1 MTTHELLELASLD
14 ALGLL
19 DPDERDA
26 FEGAFRSAPPAL
38 QAQIRREQLRLAHI
52 DDMLPAVE
60 PPPGLRARVVAA
72 VRDAIGTM
80 GTIRRIGGGTIL
92 PDLRPSYGVN
102 RLWRVGA
109 IAAAAASIVLGL
121 SVLQMRMDYSAIQ
134 TGAFNN
140 AVSDKILTDFGVKF
154 SDAMFSPETRF
165 VQFGDAGE
173 SNTGSHFPGR
183 ALLVVEP
190 SSRTGE
196 LFVRNLPASGAEYE
210 VVVEDA
216 DGNIAIADVTIR
228 PAGTGIERRQ
238 LENFAV
244 ENTKSI
250 GIRLRGSSG
259 MLLRSSGI

>member
-1 MTTHELLELASLD
+1 MSTHELLELASLD

-19 DPDERDA
+19 DPEEREA
-26 FEGAFRSAPPAL
+26 FDRAFRAAPPAL

-60 PPPGLRARVVAA
+60 PPPGLRARVVSA
-72 VRDAIGTM
+72 VREAINSMTV
-80 GTIRRIGGGTIL
+80 RRISGGAIV

-102 RLWRVGA
+102 RLWRLGA
-109 IAAAAASIVLGL
+109 VAAAAASIVLGL

-140 AVSDKILTDFGVKF
+140 AVNDKILNEFGVRF
-154 SDAMFSPETRF
+154 SDAMFNPETRF
-165 VQFGDAGE
+165 VQFTSGGEADAPAA
-173 SNTGSHFPGR
+173 FPGR

-196 LFVRNLPASGAEYE
+196 LFVKNLPANGEEYE
-210 VVVEDA
+210 VVVEDEN
-216 DGNIAIADVTIR
+216 GNIAIADVTIR

-238 LENFAV
+238 IQNIAV
-244 ENTKSI
+244 ETTKSV

>member
-1 MTTHELLELASLD
+1 MSTHELLELASLD

-26 FEGAFRSAPPAL
+26 FERAFRAAPPAL
-38 QAQIRREQLRLAHI
+38 QAQIRREQLRLASI

-72 VRDAIGTM
+72 VRDAISSMTV
-80 GTIRRIGGGTIL
+80 RRISGGAIV
-92 PDLRPSYGVN
+92 PELRPAYGVN
-102 RLWRVGA
+102 RMWRLGA

-140 AVSDKILTDFGVKF
+140 AMTDKILNDFGVKF
-154 SDAMFSPETRF
+154 SDAMFNPETRF
-165 VQFGDAGE
+165 VQFHNTDAAE
-173 SNTGSHFPGR
+173 AAKAFPGR

-196 LFVRNLPASGAEYE
+196 LFVRNLPADGEEYE
-210 VVVEDA
+210 VVVEDEN
-216 DGNIAIADVTIR
+216 GNIAIADVTIR
-228 PAGTGIERRQ
+228 PNGTGIERRQ
-238 LENFAV
+238 IQNLAV
-244 ENTKSI
+244 ENTKSV